1 MPIFSLKMPKDL
13 ETRLR
18 AAARRRRTTRA
29 TVVRDALEAYL
40 HRADGVAEGSFVDLA
55 GDLVGC
61 VEGPGDLSYD
71 PKRLRGYGR

>member
-1 MPIFSLKMPKDL
+1 MFSIKMSKDL

-40 HRADGVAEGSFVDLA
+40 HRANGVGEGSFVDLA

-61 VEGPGDLSYD
+61 VEGPGDLSYN
-71 PKRLRGYGR
+71 PNRLRGYGR